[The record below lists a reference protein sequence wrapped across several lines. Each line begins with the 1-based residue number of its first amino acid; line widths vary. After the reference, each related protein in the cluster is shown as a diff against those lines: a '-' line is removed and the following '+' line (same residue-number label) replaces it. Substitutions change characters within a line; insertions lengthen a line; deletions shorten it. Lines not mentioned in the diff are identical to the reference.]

1 MASVTAS
8 AAIPAPGAN
17 RQVQVKAPI
26 RLTRRGRQVRALFIL
41 LALISVLF
49 IAGQKVAHAD
59 SENVIVTVTVAP
71 GGTLWDIASSIN
83 PEQDPRQTVAEIIAL
98 NELDTPEVAA
108 GTSLMVP
115 RY

>member
-8 AAIPAPGAN
+8 AAFPTPGAN
-17 RQVQVKAPI
+17 RQVQVQPKI

-41 LALISVLF
+41 IALIAVMVV
-49 IAGQKVAHAD
+49 AGQKVAHAE
-59 SENVIVTVTVAP
+59 SESVIVSVTVAP
-71 GGTLWDIASSIN
+71 GGTLWDIASEVN
-83 PEQDPRQTVAEIIAL
+83 PTQDPRQTIADIIAL
-98 NELDTPEVAA
+98 NELDSPEVEA